1 MCPILIAPCRN
12 LLLIIGLLVFAYA
25 CRTFQNRYVNKAGW
39 LAVLAAT
46 YLGAWSVTGSHA
58 WGWAALGMWFVFP
71 WVEIVGRVRKLRFPL
86 RSEVKHRFPPSREVF
101 PDLGEISDEVEEA
114 GFEKA
119 DDAGWKWEETDHFV
133 RIFYHPEKKM
143 QATVSVA
150 QQEAFVFSH
159 ASLTT
164 RTADGVAYVTTNY
177 PFSFTMKLAPMQRL
191 QRCDDAEIFNDMLA
205 AHEAFLVKHAVT
217 PDEVVAAGSGNAARH
232 DPDGSQPADRPQPEH
247 RRDRARGRQAF
258 PLLMARLFL
267 PVVPGGEG
275 HDPRLSGLSGV
286 DGRRIMHG
294 PGAASRANCNAAR
307 GKHTAFASS
316 SGD

>member
-1 MCPILIAPCRN
+1 MSQ

-46 YLGAWSVTGSHA
+46 YLGAYFVTGSHA

-101 PDLGEISDEVEEA
+101 PDLGSITTEVEEA

-133 RIFYHPEKKM
+133 RIFYHAEKKL

-150 QQEAFVFSH
+150 QQEEFVFSH

-164 RTADGVAYVTTNY
+164 RTTDGVAYVTTNY
-177 PFSFTMKLAPMQRL
+177 PFSFTMKLAPKQRL
-191 QRCDDAEIFNDMLA
+191 QRCDDAEVFDEMLA
-205 AHEAFLVKHAVT
+205 AHEAFLAKHGVT
-217 PDEVVAAGSGNAARH
+217 AADVVAQ
-232 DPDGSQPADRPQPEH
+232 DPDMLHAAIQTDLGQQIEHNLSAGVIVRADEQHFRYSW
-247 RRDRARGRQAF
+247 RGCFYLWFQ
-258 PLLMARLFL
+258 
-267 PVVPGGEG
+267 VVK
-275 HDPRLSGLSGV
+275 DMIRV
-286 DGRRIMHG
+286 
-294 PGAASRANCNAAR
+294 
-307 GKHTAFASS
+307 
-316 SGD
+316 

>member
-1 MCPILIAPCRN
+1 MSH

-25 CRTFQNRYVNKAGW
+25 CRTFHNRYVNKAGW

-46 YLGAWSVTGSHA
+46 YLGAWAVTGSHA

-86 RSEVKHRFPPSREVF
+86 RNEVKHRFPPSRDVF
-101 PDLGEISDEVEEA
+101 PDLNEISAEVEAA
-114 GFEKA
+114 GFERA

-133 RIFYHPEKKM
+133 RIFYHAEKKL

-150 QQEAFVFSH
+150 QQDAFVFSH

-191 QRCDDAEIFNDMLA
+191 QRYDAEEFEDMLN
-205 AHEAFLVKHAVT
+205 AHEAFLAKQGLSADDAV
-217 PDEVVAAGSGNAARH
+217 AQ
-232 DPDGSQPADRPQPEH
+232 DPDSLHSSLQTDLSQQIDHNLNAGVIVRADEKHFRYSW
-247 RRDRARGRQAF
+247 RGCFYLWFQ
-258 PLLMARLFL
+258 
-267 PVVPGGEG
+267 VVK
-275 HDPRLSGLSGV
+275 DMIRV
-286 DGRRIMHG
+286 
-294 PGAASRANCNAAR
+294 
-307 GKHTAFASS
+307 
-316 SGD
+316 